1 MSFEKLFVLKKLNQL
16 QDYIDELKDLL
27 DKNSNKAILSNSGKM
42 HIAARLLQ
50 LISDI
55 MVDINQHFIKELNLK
70 MVEDFQSTF
79 YTLGDNNILQ
89 KKFAI
94 KIAPVVGIRN
104 RLVHRYEE
112 LDKKIFVE
120 KLRDNYKDFYKYIKL
135 INKYIKK

>member
-1 MSFEKLFVLKKLNQL
+1 MSFEKLFVLKRLNQL

-42 HIAARLLQ
+42 HIAERLLQ

>member
-42 HIAARLLQ
+42 HIAERLLQ

>member
-16 QDYIDELKDLL
+16 KDYIDELKDLL

-42 HIAARLLQ
+42 HIAERLLQ